1 MDYNEIKEQLLAA
14 GATEEQVAK
23 IDFAK
28 IESIFDGVSS
38 IEGLCKD
45 LKKAYPDFNESE
57 FKKAIA
63 ENSKDSENAE
73 ELSDAALEA
82 VAGGSVGSWLNENKD
97 WLIPVASIAV
107 IGGIVGT
114 GILMKNR
121 GGAADGGRFSTISES
136 DIDTRRMSQGKPWKK
151 HDFQLGANAIEPGDP
166 LMKHIRRVSM
176 PDLE

>member
-1 MDYNEIKEQLLAA
+1 MDYNEIREQLLAA
-14 GATEEQVAK
+14 GATEEALAK

-28 IESIFDGVSS
+28 IESIIDGASS

-45 LKKAYPDFNESE
+45 IKKAYPDFNESE

-73 ELSDAALEA
+73 DLSDADLEA

-121 GGAADGGRFSTISES
+121 GGAVNERFSTISES

-151 HDFQLGANAIEPGDP
+151 HDFQLGPNAIEPGDP

-176 PDLE
+176 PDPE